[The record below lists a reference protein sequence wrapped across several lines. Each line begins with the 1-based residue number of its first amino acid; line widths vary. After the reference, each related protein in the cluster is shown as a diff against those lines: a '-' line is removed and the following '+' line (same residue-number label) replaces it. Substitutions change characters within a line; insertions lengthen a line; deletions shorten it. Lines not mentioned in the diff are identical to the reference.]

1 MGKAARRMRRLGQ
14 SNKRT
19 AEATADTASRPRLI
33 NALRSAAVVLKQ
45 YADES
50 NWVVM
55 MGGSPDTPEI
65 RWIGKGNGPELA
77 QKVLGIKKD
86 EKVLPSDNPQ
96 GDSVQQNNP
105 IEGKKA

>member
-1 MGKAARRMRRLGQ
+1 MGKAARRMQRLGK

-33 NALRSAAVVLKQ
+33 NAIKSAGMILRH
-45 YADES
+45 YANEE
-50 NWVVM
+50 NWANKD
-55 MGGSPDTPEI
+55 GQSIWLGE
-65 RWIGKGNGPELA
+65 GNGPELA

-96 GDSVQQNNP
+96 GDSVQQNSP
-105 IEGKKA
+105 ADSKTP